1 MWGPHTIVSTASECC
16 AKCQAHR
23 AAEEAKGSP
32 GCTVWVFCPE
42 EGGCNGQKQGECWGK
57 HTGGGSGGDLA
68 ATRPTV
74 RAKGSGVPWISGAAF
89 TAAEAAAVARAEAEA
104 ARAVVQRRERPGNPR
119 VYLDVRITSRDG
131 GSGGEGAAGGGR
143 MEFVLYARESP
154 RAAEN
159 FRAMCTGERPRYSFK
174 GMKFY
179 RIIDMV
185 GWRPAAAAG
194 GRLSARSMCRLLCRP
209 SSRASDDP
217 RDLPSRRRR
226 VLCPLRQSL
235 RTRSCSLR
243 TRPRLRPLLLSL
255 RHFLC
260 PRPLP
265 HAKYI

>member
-194 GRLSARSMCRLLCRP
+194 GRLSARSTCRLLCRP
-209 SSRASDDP
+209 G
-217 RDLPSRRRR
+217 
-226 VLCPLRQSL
+226 
-235 RTRSCSLR
+235 
-243 TRPRLRPLLLSL
+243 LLS
-255 RHFLC
+255 
-260 PRPLP
+260 PLQAIFP
-265 HAKYI
+265 GL